1 MKLLSTLG
9 SIGIGALLGAGAGY
23 QFFKPTEEK
32 CQAAYSQRL
41 SEIEEQ
47 FNDVPVPAGV
57 AAARDINIEYV
68 ISKEAGFRGLMFRDQ
83 SSGKQG
89 VITKVPLFGT
99 TGYGMQYAD
108 LEAALSSPSAS
119 VQIQPTIKLYTQKG
133 K

>member
-1 MKLLSTLG
+1 MKILPTLG
-9 SIGIGALLGAGAGY
+9 LLGLGALLGSGAGY

-32 CQAAYSQRL
+32 CQIAYSQRL
-41 SEIEEQ
+41 SEIEKQ

-68 ISKEAGFRGLMFRDQ
+68 VSKEAGFRGLVFRDQ